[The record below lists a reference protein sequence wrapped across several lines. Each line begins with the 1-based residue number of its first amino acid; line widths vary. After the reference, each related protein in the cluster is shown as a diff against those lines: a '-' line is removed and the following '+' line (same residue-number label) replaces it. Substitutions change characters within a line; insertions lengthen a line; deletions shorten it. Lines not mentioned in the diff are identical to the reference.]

1 MLIFVDAPF
10 AERHKTALKNG
21 AAGDDFIFRDELPGE
36 KEQLDVLLKSD
47 ILLGNPK
54 PAQWLEQAINLQW
67 IQLYSTGFEYYRHIK
82 TPAVVTNMQDYYSH
96 PCAETAIAGILAL
109 YRKIDEF
116 TVLKSRQQWVGHTI
130 RPDLQVLHNKKVIIL
145 GAGNIARTIE
155 KMLRGFDCAVTFYA
169 RRTPGAELRTPADL
183 LAALPEADIVI
194 ACLPGTEETK
204 GLFTPAMIAAMK
216 HTAIFC
222 NVGRGNLLSS
232 EQALVD
238 ALIQHRIGGA
248 VLDVTAEEPLPAE
261 HPLWNCPRTVL
272 TQHSG
277 GGSIAE
283 YEGIIDC
290 FLENLVAFK
299 TGIPMKNV
307 IRFDKGY

>member
-21 AAGDDFIFRDELPGE
+21 AAGDDLVFRDELPGE
-36 KEQLDVLLKSD
+36 KEQLGALLKSD

-116 TVLKSRQQWVGHTI
+116 TILKSKQQWVGHTI

-145 GAGNIARTIE
+145 GAGNIPRTIE

-169 RRTPGAELRTPADL
+169 RRTPGAALRTPADL

-232 EQALVD
+232 EHALVD

-277 GGSIAE
+277 GGSTAE